1 MTKSKRYVRFVAV
14 LLAAATA
21 IMGWALMRFDAA
33 AAEARNEGE
42 TYYYEE
48 LKNSDLA
55 QRLYGAFDKM
65 RENAAF
71 KGGKLEYDLLASG
84 TLTEAEVA
92 DYVNNASPKV
102 PVALGAARDAYY
114 MDHPDLFYIDVYK
127 FYLSAGMQNNKYVAF
142 IGTGTAEN
150 YYTAH
155 TVSSAAEAD
164 TAIAAYEQAVTKLAQ
179 DARAAGSD
187 AIKQIEYVNKYL
199 AENVAYDYGAR
210 KAADSDNVIYDGY
223 VSAAAIPARSR
234 P

>member
-150 YYTAH
+150 Y
-155 TVSSAAEAD
+155 
-164 TAIAAYEQAVTKLAQ
+164 
-179 DARAAGSD
+179 
-187 AIKQIEYVNKYL
+187 
-199 AENVAYDYGAR
+199 
-210 KAADSDNVIYDGY
+210 
-223 VSAAAIPARSR
+223 
-234 P
+234 